1 LPGQKEEEM
10 GIDLKDYI
18 RSIAG
23 FPKEGI
29 VFRDITPLLADG
41 PALKEASKQLADHYR
56 SKKPDLV
63 VGAEARGFIFGTAV
77 ALELGV
83 GFAPV
88 RKPGKLPARTI
99 EYSYELE
106 YGTDMLTMHW
116 DAVKPGQK
124 VLLIDDLLATGGTMQ
139 ACAHMVE
146 ELGGEVVGCGFVI
159 ELSFIPGR
167 DKLAD
172 YDVFSL
178 IRYATEEEA

>member
-1 LPGQKEEEM
+1 M
-10 GIDLKDYI
+10 AVDLRNFI

-41 PALKEASKQLADHYR
+41 AALKEASRLMADR
-56 SKKPDLV
+56 FRDKNPELV

-88 RKPGKLPARTI
+88 RKPGKLPARTV

-106 YGTDMLTMHW
+106 YGTDTLTMHW
-116 DAVKPGQK
+116 DAVRPGQR
-124 VLLIDDLLATGGTMQ
+124 VLLVDDLLATGGTME

-146 ELGGEVVGCGFVI
+146 QLGGEVVGCAFLI
-159 ELSFIPGR
+159 ELSFLNGR
-167 DKLAD
+167 EKLKQ
-172 YDVFSL
+172 YDVVSL
-178 IRYATEEEA
+178 IDYPSEED

>member
-1 LPGQKEEEM
+1 MAL
-10 GIDLKDYI
+10 DLKDYI
-18 RSIAG
+18 RSIPG

-29 VFRDITPLLADG
+29 VFRDITPLLADAA
-41 PALKEASKQLADHYR
+41 ALREASKRIADHFR
-56 SKKPDLV
+56 DKKPELV

-77 ALELGV
+77 ALELDV

-88 RKPGKLPARTI
+88 RKPGKLPAKTV

-106 YGTDMLTMHW
+106 YGTDTLTMHW

-124 VLLIDDLLATGGTMQ
+124 VLLIDDLLATGGTME

-159 ELSFIPGR
+159 ELSFLDGR
-167 DKLAD
+167 KKFSA

-178 IRYATEEEA
+178 IDYESEDET

>member
-1 LPGQKEEEM
+1 MAAL
-10 GIDLKDYI
+10 DLRKYI

-29 VFRDITPLLADG
+29 VFRDITPLLANG
-41 PALKEASKQLADHYR
+41 AALKEASKLLADHFR
-56 SKKPDLV
+56 AKKPELV
-63 VGAEARGFIFGTAV
+63 VGAEARGFIFGAAV

-88 RKPGKLPARTI
+88 RKPGKLPAKTI

-124 VLLIDDLLATGGTMQ
+124 VLLVDDLLATGGTME

-146 ELGGEVVGCGFVI
+146 QLGGDVVGCAFVI
-159 ELSFIPGR
+159 ELSFLKGR
-167 DKLAD
+167 RKLEKYEVLSLVD
-172 YDVFSL
+172 YKS
-178 IRYATEEEA
+178 EEEA

>member
-1 LPGQKEEEM
+1 MNLR
-10 GIDLKDYI
+10 DYI
-18 RSIAG
+18 RSIPG

-41 PALKEASKQLADHYR
+41 AALREASRQLADHFR
-56 SKKPDLV
+56 DRNPELV

-88 RKPGKLPARTI
+88 RKPGKLPAKTI

-106 YGTDMLTMHW
+106 YGTDTLTMHW
-116 DAVKPGQK
+116 DAVKEGQK
-124 VLLIDDLLATGGTMQ
+124 VLLVDDLLATGGTME

-146 ELGGEVVGCGFVI
+146 QLGGDVVGCAFVI
-159 ELSFIPGR
+159 ELSFLNGR
-167 DKLAD
+167 EKLKG
-172 YDVFSL
+172 YDVISL
-178 IRYATEEEA
+178 IDYKSEDEA

>member
-1 LPGQKEEEM
+1 MTSLN
-10 GIDLKDYI
+10 LRDYI
-18 RSIAG
+18 RSIPG

-41 PALKEASKQLADHYR
+41 AALREASRQLADHFR
-56 SKKPDLV
+56 DRNPELV

-88 RKPGKLPARTI
+88 RKPGKLPAKTI

-106 YGTDMLTMHW
+106 YGTDTLTMHW
-116 DAVKPGQK
+116 DAVKEGQK
-124 VLLIDDLLATGGTMQ
+124 VLLVDDLLATGGTME

-146 ELGGEVVGCGFVI
+146 QLGGDVVGCAFVI
-159 ELSFIPGR
+159 ELSFLNGR
-167 DKLAD
+167 EKLKG
-172 YDVFSL
+172 YDVISL
-178 IRYATEEEA
+178 IDYKSEDEA

>member
-1 LPGQKEEEM
+1 M
-10 GIDLKDYI
+10 DLKSSI
-18 RSIAG
+18 RSIPG
-23 FPKEGI
+23 FPKEGV

-41 PALKEASKQLADHYR
+41 AALKEASKLMADR
-56 SKKPDLV
+56 FRDKGPELV

-88 RKPGKLPARTI
+88 RKPGKLPSRTV

-106 YGTDMLTMHW
+106 YGTDTLTMHW
-116 DAVKPGQK
+116 DAVRPGQK
-124 VLLIDDLLATGGTMQ
+124 VLLVDDLLATGGTME

-146 ELGGEVVGCGFVI
+146 QLGGEVLGCAFVI
-159 ELSFIPGR
+159 ELSFLKGR
-167 DKLAD
+167 DKLEK

-178 IRYATEEEA
+178 IDYESEED

>member
-1 LPGQKEEEM
+1 MALN
-10 GIDLKDYI
+10 LKDYI
-18 RSIAG
+18 RSIPG

-29 VFRDITPLLADG
+29 VFRDITPLLADAA
-41 PALKEASKQLADHYR
+41 ALREASKRIADHFR
-56 SKKPDLV
+56 DKKPELV

-88 RKPGKLPARTI
+88 RKPGKLPAKTV

-106 YGTDMLTMHW
+106 YGTDTLTMHW
-116 DAVKPGQK
+116 DAIKAGQK
-124 VLLIDDLLATGGTMQ
+124 VLLIDDLLATGGTME

-159 ELSFIPGR
+159 ELSFLEGR
-167 DKLAD
+167 KKLSS
-172 YDVFSL
+172 YEIFSL
-178 IRYATEEEA
+178 IDYKSEEEV